1 MKQHKRAFENYEEVA
16 LDLRTAREVLI
27 WSAQIFG
34 RAYYTDAI
42 TKICGKIDR
51 LISRAEDEMFNDW
64 PEEASTNVFYGGND
78 YKLYIRKHQNYIY
91 STCGCSSCDLVD
103 AFAILTRSGLVL
115 LSNDARV
122 TFKEDAILR
131 EINMNMVQRA
141 KGKEI

>member
-51 LISRAEDEMFNDW
+51 LISRAED
-64 PEEASTNVFYGGND
+64 
-78 YKLYIRKHQNYIY
+78 
-91 STCGCSSCDLVD
+91 
-103 AFAILTRSGLVL
+103 
-115 LSNDARV
+115 
-122 TFKEDAILR
+122 
-131 EINMNMVQRA
+131 
-141 KGKEI
+141 